1 MTFTK
6 GSKKMNKN
14 TWENIS
20 KIKDNAIWELGKLVD
35 EIICKSNISNNDF
48 YKYNKLTNDII
59 FGQISQTYKEIF
71 KD

>member
-1 MTFTK
+1 
-6 GSKKMNKN
+6 MNKS

-20 KIKDNAIWELGKLVD
+20 KIKDNAIWELGKLID

-48 YKYNKLTNDII
+48 YKYKKLKNDII
-59 FGQISQTYKEIF
+59 FDQISQTYKEIF

>member
-1 MTFTK
+1 
-6 GSKKMNKN
+6 MNKN

-48 YKYNKLTNDII
+48 YKYNKLKNDII
-59 FGQISQTYKEIF
+59 FNQISQTYKEIL

>member
-1 MTFTK
+1 
-6 GSKKMNKN
+6 MNKN

-20 KIKDNAIWELGKLVD
+20 KIKDNAIWELGKLID

-48 YKYNKLTNDII
+48 YKYNKLKNDII
-59 FGQISQTYKEIF
+59 FSQISQTYKEIF

>member
-1 MTFTK
+1 
-6 GSKKMNKN
+6 MNKN

-20 KIKDNAIWELGKLVD
+20 KIKDNAIWELGKLID
-35 EIICKSNISNNDF
+35 EIICKSNISNSDF
-48 YKYNKLTNDII
+48 SKYNKLKNDII

>member
-1 MTFTK
+1 
-6 GSKKMNKN
+6 MNKN

-48 YKYNKLTNDII
+48 YKYNKLKNDII

>member
-1 MTFTK
+1 
-6 GSKKMNKN
+6 MNKN

-20 KIKDNAIWELGKLVD
+20 KIKDNAIWELGKLID

-48 YKYNKLTNDII
+48 YKYNKLKNDII
-59 FGQISQTYKEIF
+59 FDQISQTYKEIF